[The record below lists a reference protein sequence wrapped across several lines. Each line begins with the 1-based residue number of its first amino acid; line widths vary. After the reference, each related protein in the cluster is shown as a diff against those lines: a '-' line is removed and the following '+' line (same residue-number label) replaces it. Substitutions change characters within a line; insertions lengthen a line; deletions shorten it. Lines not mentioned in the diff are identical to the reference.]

1 MSALPGQ
8 PVAALPGQPGAPVLS
23 APVEPMPPYIA
34 AWVEMIRSRGL
45 SMQRQTALYDQ
56 GWGIERRVA
65 CIKDLQRCA
74 RYYAKQDL
82 ETCVG
87 NPDIVSLK
95 SCAQRTGMPED
106 PTERN

>member
-8 PVAALPGQPGAPVLS
+8 PVTALPGQPGAPASRGAEMPFLEPSALGLS
-23 APVEPMPPYIA
+23 APVELMPPYIA
-34 AWVEMIRSRGL
+34 ACVETIRSRGL

-82 ETCVG
+82 ETYVR
-87 NPDIVSLK
+87 NPEIVF
-95 SCAQRTGMPED
+95 
-106 PTERN
+106 

>member
-1 MSALPGQ
+1 MPFLEPSAL
-8 PVAALPGQPGAPVLS
+8 VLS

-34 AWVEMIRSRGL
+34 AWAEMIRSRGL

-82 ETCVG
+82 ETYVG
-87 NPDIVSLK
+87 NPEIVSLK

-106 PTERN
+106 PTERNWAIQIQLGL